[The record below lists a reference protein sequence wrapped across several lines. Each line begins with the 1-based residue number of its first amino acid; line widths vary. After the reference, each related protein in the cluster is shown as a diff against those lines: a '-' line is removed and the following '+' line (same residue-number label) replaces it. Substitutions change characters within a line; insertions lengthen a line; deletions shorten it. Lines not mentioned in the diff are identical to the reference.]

1 MVSAISVTPVG
12 STKLVHNKCAVNVC
26 CVNGDEVLGS
36 SPCVHSPGSLEL
48 SDSDGCG
55 HQRMDW
61 GAVLG

>member
-26 CVNGDEVLGS
+26 CVNGDEVLGN
-36 SPCVHSPGSLEL
+36 SPGSLEL
-48 SDSDGCG
+48 SDSGGCG